1 MSEGHEWHH
10 YRHKPVL
17 LQALLDILNIDP
29 NGVYVDATYGCGG
42 HSAAVLARL
51 GPTGSL
57 LAFDRDPQACRQ
69 AQNSHGADPRF
80 SIRHASF
87 ASIRFLLDEG
97 WRGSL
102 AGIFFDLGVSS
113 PQLDSPQRGF
123 SFSKDGP
130 LDMRMDTDAGIT
142 AAQWINGASKG
153 EIARVLKTYGEERRA
168 KSIANAIAGGR
179 PLQTTRQLATLVTS
193 ALGSCNRNVHPATR
207 TFLAIRL
214 YLNRELEALQEALG
228 YVPALLRG
236 GARLI
241 AISFHSLEDRI
252 VKRFIRD
259 HSRDSH
265 DYGQAVFHRPAKAVT
280 PSPQEKRDNPRCR
293 SARLRWAEKI

>member
-1 MSEGHEWHH
+1 M
-10 YRHKPVL
+10 
-17 LQALLDILNIDP
+17 
-29 NGVYVDATYGCGG
+29 
-42 HSAAVLARL
+42 LARL

-130 LDMRMDTDAGIT
+130 LDMRMDTGAGIT

-179 PLQTTRQLATLVTS
+179 PLQT
-193 ALGSCNRNVHPATR
+193 HPSVGDFSDECAGV
-207 TFLAIRL
+207 
-214 YLNRELEALQEALG
+214 LQQKCSPSHSHFFSDSP
-228 YVPALLRG
+228 VP
-236 GARLI
+236 
-241 AISFHSLEDRI
+241 
-252 VKRFIRD
+252 
-259 HSRDSH
+259 
-265 DYGQAVFHRPAKAVT
+265 
-280 PSPQEKRDNPRCR
+280 
-293 SARLRWAEKI
+293 